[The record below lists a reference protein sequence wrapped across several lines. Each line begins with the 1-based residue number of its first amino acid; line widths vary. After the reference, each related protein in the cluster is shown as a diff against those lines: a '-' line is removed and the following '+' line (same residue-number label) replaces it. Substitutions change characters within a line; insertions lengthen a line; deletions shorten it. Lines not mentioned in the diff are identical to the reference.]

1 MCAVYALL
9 EHAYKGLVGSSYQL
23 KHKEAC
29 FLTKVPVSLIC
40 NQPNATSATLVPAW
54 PNHRSPAATLISS
67 LKPH

>member
-23 KHKEAC
+23 KHKKAC
-29 FLTKVPVSLIC
+29 FPA
-40 NQPNATSATLVPAW
+40 NGTSVMLVPAF
-54 PNHRSPAATLISS
+54 PKHRSPAATLISS

>member
-29 FLTKVPVSLIC
+29 FLTKVLVSLIC
-40 NQPNATSATLVPAW
+40 NQPNGTSATIVPA
-54 PNHRSPAATLISS
+54 
-67 LKPH
+67 